1 MKFVVSLAFSPP
13 SELCRLAKAADES
26 GFFAA
31 AISDH
36 VVHPRRIK
44 TPYPY
49 TDDGSLR
56 WEPFTPWPD
65 PWVAIGAMSAV
76 TERLRF
82 LSSVF
87 VLPMRNPF
95 AVAKAVGTAAVMSN
109 NRIALGIGVGW
120 MKDEFLLMEQDFHT
134 RGKRTNE
141 MIEVLRKLWAGGWVE
156 HHGDFYDFEP
166 LEMSPVPTEE
176 IPIYVGGFSEAALK
190 RAARLGDGW
199 ISDVHSTEELREIR
213 DRLVQYRADSERAD
227 RPFEIFGVA
236 NDAFDLDGY
245 KRLEEAGITHLMT
258 MPWFF
263 YPDGD
268 TCEGKCDSMRRFQDD
283 IISNFDQNLD

>member
-13 SELCRLAKAADES
+13 DELCRLAEAADES

-36 VVHPRRIK
+36 VVHPRRIES
-44 TPYPY
+44 PYPY

-109 NRIALGIGVGW
+109 NRVSLGVGVGW

-156 HHGDFYDFEP
+156 HHGSFYDFDP

-176 IPIYVGGFSEAALK
+176 VPIYVGGFSEAALK

-213 DRLVQYRADSERAD
+213 ERLMQYRADSERVD
-227 RPFEIFGVA
+227 RPFEIVGVA
-236 NDAFDLDGY
+236 NDAFDIDGY
-245 KRLEEAGITHLMT
+245 KRLEEAGVTHLMT

-263 YPDGD
+263 YPNGD
-268 TCEGKCDSMRRFQDD
+268 TSEGKCDSMRRFHDD
-283 IISNFDQNLD
+283 IISNFD

>member
-13 SELCRLAKAADES
+13 TELCRLARAADES
-26 GFFAA
+26 GFAAA

-36 VVHPRRIK
+36 VVHPKEIQ

-49 TDDGSLR
+49 TEDGKPR

-65 PWVAIGAMSAV
+65 PWVAIGAMAAV

-95 AVAKAVGTAAVMSN
+95 AVAKAVGTAAVMSG
-109 NRIALGIGVGW
+109 NRVALGIGVGW

-156 HHGDFYDFEP
+156 HHGKFYDFDP
-166 LEMSPVPTEE
+166 LEMSPVPGEE
-176 IPIYVGGFSEAALK
+176 VPIYVGGVSEAALR
-190 RAARLGDGW
+190 RAATRGDGW
-199 ISDVHSTEELREIR
+199 ISDVHSSEELKAIR
-213 DRLVQYRADSERAD
+213 KKLLAYRRDSERAD
-227 RPFEIFGVA
+227 RPFEIFAVA
-236 NDAFDLDGY
+236 DDAFDLDGY
-245 KRLEEAGITHLMT
+245 KRLHDAGITHLMT

-263 YPDGD
+263 YPDAD
-268 TCEGKCDSMRRFQDD
+268 STEGKCDSMRRFRDD
-283 IISNFDQNLD
+283 VISKFD